1 MNNCKTLNKLTLCIL
16 ILAICFTTA
25 ITSCTLEPVNNNSQT
40 QSAPVNTENQ
50 YNGVYVYSGKM
61 GGRDFLMQISME
73 GKSLNGGYY
82 FTDNPAEIKLTGKMT
97 GEQSAELTE
106 LDAGG
111 TNVASFTTKF
121 NQGGTVTLTR
131 TPANAANNAETLTV
145 SPVANAS
152 SYQPLR

>member
-1 MNNCKTLNKLTLCIL
+1 MTKCNKLNALTLCIV
-16 ILAICFTTA
+16 ILVACFTAA
-25 ITSCTLEPVNNNSQT
+25 ITGCTLEPVNNNGTT
-40 QSAPVNTENQ
+40 QSAPVNTQNQ

-61 GGRDFLMQISME
+61 GGRDFLLQISME

-111 TNVASFTTKF
+111 TNVATFTTKF
-121 NQGGTVTLTR
+121 NEGGTVTLTR
-131 TPANAANNAETLTV
+131 TPANAANAAETLTV
-145 SPVANAS
+145 SPMANAS

>member
-1 MNNCKTLNKLTLCIL
+1 MTKCKKLNALTRRIL
-16 ILAICFTTA
+16 ILVACFTTA
-25 ITSCTLEPVNNNSQT
+25 ITSCNLEPVNNNGQT
-40 QSAPVNTENQ
+40 QSMPVNTENQ

-61 GGRDFLMQISME
+61 GGRDFMMQMSMQ
-73 GKSLNGGYY
+73 GKALNGGYY

-106 LDAGG
+106 LDANG
-111 TNVASFTTKF
+111 TSTATFTTKF
-121 NQGGTVTLTR
+121 NEGGTVTITR
-131 TPANAANNAETLTV
+131 TPVNAANTAETLTV